1 VENLIEELKEVLSQ
15 NDQFVV
21 EDELAK
27 NKIVESALK
36 LEEDLIELLLGNK
49 RLKNHFFVE
58 VNGTYVFDKNK
69 FQKFVSNKQFL
80 PDSYTAF
87 KNKIGLKSRDEY
99 ISDAKEVVLT
109 WPYRDCVLEGGQTKE
124 DGKRDEIFW
133 NETLAPDQI
142 DRLLAHKVFSNARR
156 IDKTG
161 ENDFDTFKRREDT
174 TICDNLVIKGNNLL
188 SLYSLKKEFSGR
200 VKLIYLDPPYYFSN
214 NKSSDTFS
222 YNSNFKLSTWLTFM
236 MNRLIVAREL
246 LCQEGSIMVQMNDD
260 GVGHLKVLM
269 DEVFGDDSFV
279 NLISVKLA
287 EPTGVKMAHVD
298 KRLPK
303 LKENILT
310 YEKEDTQ
317 LNEVKIDKE
326 GWDAEYNIFVD
337 GVTKQEIVE
346 LKKIIE
352 DENRDKQDVRR
363 ADQICRKFNF
373 VPITEA
379 IEKDPQMDGNEW
391 RKDNSWRIIR
401 TVATTKTAKKKADK
415 KRQEVDSGAFSI
427 TTEKNKMYLI
437 KSDYDPNMSQPR
449 IKMLFANDY
458 LKKHVGDF
466 WSDISTT
473 GLESEGGVSMTGGKK
488 PEKLLKRIIELTT
501 KEGDIVL
508 DFFAGTGTTGAVAHK
523 LGRQYILCEQ
533 LNSHINKINKRL
545 SYVIEGEQGGISKD
559 VEWEGGGNYVY
570 CELMEFNQN
579 FIRRIE
585 KASGEKELMDI
596 WEDIK
601 KQAFLSYQVDVNSF
615 DESAEEFKELS
626 VEDQKKF
633 LIETLDKN
641 QLYVN
646 YSELENEDF
655 DISDEDKELNQKFYS
670 MGKK

>member
-1 VENLIEELKEVLSQ
+1 
-15 NDQFVV
+15 
-21 EDELAK
+21 
-27 NKIVESALK
+27 
-36 LEEDLIELLLGNK
+36 
-49 RLKNHFFVE
+49 
-58 VNGTYVFDKNK
+58 
-69 FQKFVSNKQFL
+69 
-80 PDSYTAF
+80 
-87 KNKIGLKSRDEY
+87 
-99 ISDAKEVVLT
+99 
-109 WPYRDCVLEGGQTKE
+109 
-124 DGKRDEIFW
+124 
-133 NETLAPDQI
+133 
-142 DRLLAHKVFSNARR
+142 
-156 IDKTG
+156 
-161 ENDFDTFKRREDT
+161 
-174 TICDNLVIKGNNLL
+174 
-188 SLYSLKKEFSGR
+188 
-200 VKLIYLDPPYYFSN
+200 
-214 NKSSDTFS
+214 
-222 YNSNFKLSTWLTFM
+222 
-236 MNRLIVAREL
+236 
-246 LCQEGSIMVQMNDD
+246 
-260 GVGHLKVLM
+260 
-269 DEVFGDDSFV
+269 
-279 NLISVKLA
+279 
-287 EPTGVKMAHVD
+287 
-298 KRLPK
+298 
-303 LKENILT
+303 
-310 YEKEDTQ
+310 
-317 LNEVKIDKE
+317 
-326 GWDAEYNIFVD
+326 
-337 GVTKQEIVE
+337 
-346 LKKIIE
+346 
-352 DENRDKQDVRR
+352 
-363 ADQICRKFNF
+363 
-373 VPITEA
+373 
-379 IEKDPQMDGNEW
+379 
-391 RKDNSWRIIR
+391 
-401 TVATTKTAKKKADK
+401 
-415 KRQEVDSGAFSI
+415 
-427 TTEKNKMYLI
+427 MYLI

>member
-1 VENLIEELKEVLSQ
+1 
-15 NDQFVV
+15 
-21 EDELAK
+21 
-27 NKIVESALK
+27 
-36 LEEDLIELLLGNK
+36 
-49 RLKNHFFVE
+49 